1 MNTGTTHSI
10 LSASS
15 DATEKLGERIG
26 ANLRG
31 DETIELISD
40 LGGGKTT
47 FVRGVARGFGSVDKV
62 ASPTFTVSKEYVN
75 GNRRIVHYDFYRLD
89 DAGLLQFELAE
100 ALHDPI
106 TVSIIEWADV
116 VHDVLPKDRITIRIS
131 STGQTS
137 RQFKIDLPDNRA
149 YLLQ

>member
-1 MNTGTTHSI
+1 M
-10 LSASS
+10 
-15 DATEKLGERIG
+15 
-26 ANLRG
+26 
-31 DETIELISD
+31 
-40 LGGGKTT
+40 
-47 FVRGVARGFGSVDKV
+47 ARGFGSVDKV

-100 ALHDPI
+100 ALHDPT

-137 RQFKIDLPDNRA
+137 RQFKIDLPDNCA